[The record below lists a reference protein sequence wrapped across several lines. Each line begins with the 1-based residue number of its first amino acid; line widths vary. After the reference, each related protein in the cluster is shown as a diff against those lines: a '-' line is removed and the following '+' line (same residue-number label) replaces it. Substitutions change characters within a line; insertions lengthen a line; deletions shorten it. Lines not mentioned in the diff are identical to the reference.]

1 LVRIGGTRQWRV
13 WFSVIFGPDAR
24 HGWAKSQEES
34 PRMVD
39 PERVS
44 YRPRRALIEPDGST
58 DSSAVG
64 EFHGSN
70 GASAEPDGQRVIA
83 EPEPIA
89 ESPEDTGDDWAS
101 SRRSIFADLEDD
113 VAPPLYREESQSPTS
128 AETTASTSDDDDTD
142 PAFNNTD
149 TGRQTWVR
157 SALAGGAQRPRTR
170 DEDATSILPRTSSGS
185 RNTHSWQD
193 SIDDFSDLEEDRS
206 RIDRRLT
213 LGLIIAGVAAVVAL
227 GVWLIVAAVRADET
241 VAPNPDPTGAPTA
254 PASGEPALLLDD
266 NSMIKAADA
275 KRIAQDR
282 VWKVALTQR
291 GTNDDSAQAACLG
304 GDPIEGSPAA
314 AQTILRLLSANGKQP
329 PGLLHEAHA
338 FTSPEE
344 AAQAYAVAAKTL
356 GGCNQVGAYVRS
368 GWSVTGLGDVA
379 VGVVVAVRTGATTD
393 NHSVVLN
400 RTGKVV
406 NVADVVQRGD
416 PAEIGSV
423 ASALA
428 VATGVQCRNAGGA
441 CPGDVS
447 VRAAPPPL
455 SGDELGFLAAGDLP
469 PVGNV
474 ASLWVGDAPDVPQ
487 DEFVGSQCENLTWS
501 KTPANSRTARTYLLE
516 QGADPGFGL
525 DEIILTMKNEKA
537 ASDFVG
543 QLRKTVANCP
553 KRKLTATVPKPIS
566 VAGIGAQGTKITGWT
581 ATVSQKVGNGS
592 LKYRVGAVAS
602 GSKVIYTFL
611 SPKDKLDLTDSQWK
625 AVTVRAGQRATQV
638 K

>member
-1 LVRIGGTRQWRV
+1 
-13 WFSVIFGPDAR
+13 
-24 HGWAKSQEES
+24 
-34 PRMVD
+34 MVD

-70 GASAEPDGQRVIA
+70 GASAEPYGQRVIA

-113 VAPPLYREESQSPTS
+113 VAPPLYREESPSPTS

-254 PASGEPALLLDD
+254 PASGEPVMLLDD

-282 VWKVALTQR
+282 AWKVALTQR
-291 GTNDDSAQAACLG
+291 GTNDESQQPACLG
-304 GDPIEGSPAA
+304 GDPIEGSPPA
-314 AQTILRLLSANGKQP
+314 AQTILRLLSTGKQP
-329 PGLLHEAHA
+329 PGLLHVAQE
-338 FTSPEE
+338 FTSPAE
-344 AAQAYAVAAKTL
+344 AALAYAVAAKTL
-356 GGCNQVGAYVRS
+356 GGCNQVGRADGAYVRS
-368 GWSVTGLGDVA
+368 GWRVTGLGDEA
-379 VGVVVAVRTGATTD
+379 VGVVVAAKTGATTD
-393 NHSVVLN
+393 NHSIVLN

-406 NVADVVQRGD
+406 NVANAVRRGD
-416 PAEIGSV
+416 PAEIGNV

-447 VRAAPPPL
+447 VKAAPPPL

-487 DEFVGSQCENLTWS
+487 EEFVGSQCENVPWS
-501 KTPANSRTARTYLLE
+501 KTPAVSRTARTYLLE

-525 DEIILTMKNEKA
+525 DEIILTMKNQKA

-543 QLRKTVANCP
+543 QLRKTVASCP

-566 VAGIGAQGTKITGWT
+566 VTGIGAPGTKITGWT
-581 ATVSQKVGNGS
+581 ATVSQKVSNGS
-592 LKYRVGAVAS
+592 LKYRVGAVTA

-625 AVTVRAGQRATQV
+625 EVTVRAGQRASQV
-638 K
+638 NK

>member
-1 LVRIGGTRQWRV
+1 
-13 WFSVIFGPDAR
+13 
-24 HGWAKSQEES
+24 
-34 PRMVD
+34 MVD
-39 PERVS
+39 PERGN
-44 YRPRRALIEPDGST
+44 YRPRRALIEPDSNN
-58 DSSAVG
+58 DKSAVR
-64 EFHGSN
+64 EFSGSN
-70 GASAEPDGQRVIA
+70 GASANPYGQRAIA
-83 EPEPIA
+83 EPETNGLAIA
-89 ESPEDTGDDWAS
+89 EPYRQPAIAEPETNGQPAIVEPIDASPEDTDSDWVS

-113 VAPPLYREESQSPTS
+113 VAPPLYRDESPSPTT
-128 AETTASTSDDDDTD
+128 AGTTASTSDDADTD
-142 PAFNNTD
+142 PGFNNTD

-157 SALAGGAQRPRTR
+157 SALAGGVQRPRTR
-170 DEDATSILPRTSSGS
+170 DADATSILPRTSSGS

-213 LGLIIAGVAAVVAL
+213 LGLIIAGVATVVAL

-254 PASGEPALLLDD
+254 PASVEPVMLLDD

-275 KRIAQDR
+275 KRIDQDR
-282 VWKVALTQR
+282 VWKVALNQR
-291 GTNDDSAQAACLG
+291 GTDEESAQPACLG
-304 GDPIEGSPAA
+304 GDPIEGSPPA
-314 AQTILRLLSANGKQP
+314 AQTILRLVSANGKQP
-329 PGLLHEAHA
+329 TGLLHEAQA

-344 AAQAYAVAAKTL
+344 AQQAYVVAAKTL

-368 GWSVTGLGDVA
+368 GWNVRGLGDEA
-379 VGVVVAVRTGATTD
+379 LGVVVAIKSGAKTT

-406 NVADVVQRGD
+406 NVADVAQSGD
-416 PAEIGSV
+416 PAEIGNV

-447 VRAAPPPL
+447 VKAAPPPV
-455 SGDELGFLAAGDLP
+455 SGDEPGFLAAGDLP

-474 ASLWVGDAPDVPQ
+474 ASLWVGDGPDVPQ
-487 DEFVGSQCENLTWS
+487 EEFVGSQCENVTWS

-525 DEIILTMKNEKA
+525 DEIVLTMKNEKA
-537 ASDFVG
+537 ASEFVG

-553 KRKLTATVPKPIS
+553 KRKLTATVPKPAS
-566 VAGIGAQGTKITGWT
+566 VAGIGASGTKITGWT
-581 ATVSQKVGNGS
+581 ATVSQKVSNGS
-592 LKYRVGAVAS
+592 LKYRVGAVAA

-611 SPKDKLDLTDSQWK
+611 SPKDKLDLTDDQWK
-625 AVTVRAGQRATQV
+625 GVTVRAGQRATQV

>member
-1 LVRIGGTRQWRV
+1 
-13 WFSVIFGPDAR
+13 
-24 HGWAKSQEES
+24 
-34 PRMVD
+34 MVD
-39 PERVS
+39 PERGN
-44 YRPRRALIEPDGST
+44 YRPRRALIEPDSNT
-58 DSSAVG
+58 DKWAVE

-70 GASAEPDGQRVIA
+70 GASAEPYGQRAIA
-83 EPEPIA
+83 EPEPDTNGQWTTAEPETIA
-89 ESPEDTGDDWAS
+89 VSPDDTGSDWAT

-113 VAPPLYREESQSPTS
+113 VAPPLYRDEGPSPTA
-128 AETTASTSDDDDTD
+128 AEATASTIDDDDTD
-142 PAFNNTD
+142 PGFNNTG

-157 SALAGGAQRPRTR
+157 SALAGVVQRPRTR
-170 DEDATSILPRTSSGS
+170 DADATSILPRTLSGS

-193 SIDDFSDLEEDRS
+193 SIDDFSDLDEDRS

-213 LGLIIAGVAAVVAL
+213 VGLIIAGVGAVVAL

-241 VAPNPDPTGAPTA
+241 VTPNPDPTGAPTA
-254 PASGEPALLLDD
+254 PASGEPVMLLDD

-275 KRIAQDR
+275 KRIARDR
-282 VWKVALTQR
+282 VWKVALNQT
-291 GTNDDSAQAACLG
+291 GTDEESAQPACLG

-314 AQTILRLLSANGKQP
+314 AQTILRLLSTGKQP
-329 PGLLHEAHA
+329 PGLLHQAQA

-344 AAQAYAVAAKTL
+344 AALAYAVAAKTL

-368 GWSVTGLGDVA
+368 GWSVTGLGDAA
-379 VGVVVAVRTGATTD
+379 VGVVVAVKTGTTTD

-400 RTGKVV
+400 RTGKVL
-406 NVADVVQRGD
+406 NVADAVQRGD
-416 PAEIGSV
+416 PAEIGNV
-423 ASALA
+423 AGALA

-441 CPGDVS
+441 CPDDVS
-447 VRAAPPPL
+447 VKAAPPPL

-469 PVGNV
+469 PAGNV

-487 DEFVGSQCENLTWS
+487 EEFVGSQCENVPWS

-553 KRKLTATVPKPIS
+553 KRKLTATVPKPTS
-566 VAGIGAQGTKITGWT
+566 VTGIGASATKITGWT
-581 ATVSQKVGNGS
+581 ATVSQKVSNGS
-592 LKYRVGAVAS
+592 LKYRVGAVAA

-611 SPKDKLDLTDSQWK
+611 SPKDKLDLTDNQWK
-625 AVTVRAGQRATQV
+625 GITVRAGQRATQV